1 MQKVVIV
8 GAGVSGLSAGIL
20 ALKKGFEVV
29 IYEKSNQVGGNL
41 TSWKRNN
48 LLIDGC
54 IHWLTGTNKNSS
66 TYKLWQQVSAFKDE
80 EVLKLD
86 RLFTNYYDNEQAVLY
101 RDIDKTEKH
110 LTMLSCDDE
119 KEIKSFILAVK
130 KMQYLLGVGG
140 KNHDKKASILDV
152 VSFLPLLKKY
162 YSLSLFNLAKRFKN
176 KTIGGLFTNFIGGQF
191 SSLALIITYANF
203 TAGNAD
209 LIKGGSKV
217 MADNMLNT
225 YLSLGGKIELNSGVK
240 QANIVENK
248 AVSVT
253 LDNGNEVYF
262 DYLIAS
268 GDAKF
273 IYNNLLNVEMPSK
286 LKKWY
291 NNIDTPLFSSMG
303 IAFKIDKEKVPF
315 LVDCSFNIPF
325 KYKKELKIM
334 HLNLREYSYD
344 DAFISNG
351 KTVIQSLTF
360 LNEQECL
367 KFINLKKDCTKYKLE
382 KERICNLYKSCI
394 ESVLPSLKGNIEVID
409 CWTPATYK
417 RYNHSKIG
425 SWMSFVVP
433 KNTIPLKC
441 SNLVKDLSNVIVAS
455 QWLSAPGGLPICVEQ
470 GYLAVKTLTKL
481 TKKQKTFKFK
491 YQMANNN
498 NWLLFYCMIYSFS

>member
-29 IYEKSNQVGGNL
+29 IYEKNNQVGGNL
-41 TSWKRNN
+41 TSWKRDN
-48 LLIDGC
+48 LVIDGC
-54 IHWLTGTNKNSS
+54 IHWLTGTNENSS
-66 TYKLWQQVSAFKDE
+66 TYKLWQEVGAFNEK
-80 EVLKLD
+80 EVLRLD
-86 RLFTNYYDNEQAVLY
+86 RLFTNYYDGEKAVLY
-101 RDIDKTEKH
+101 RDIDKTEQH
-110 LTMLSCDDE
+110 LISLSKEDE
-119 KEIKSFILAVK
+119 KEIKTFILAVK
-130 KMQYLLGVGG
+130 KIQYLLGVGG
-140 KNHDKKASILDV
+140 ENHDKKASILDV
-152 VSFLPLLKKY
+152 ISFLPYLKKY

-176 KTIGGLFTNFIGGQF
+176 KTIGGLFTNYIGGQF

-209 LIKGGSKV
+209 LIKGGSKI
-217 MADNMLNT
+217 MADNILNT
-225 YLSLGGKIELNSGVK
+225 YLSLGGKIELNCGVK
-240 QANIVENK
+240 KANIVNGK
-248 AVSVT
+248 VLSIT
-253 LDNGNEVYF
+253 LDNNKDVYL
-262 DYLIAS
+262 DYLIAT
-268 GDAKF
+268 GDTKF

-291 NNIDTPLFSSMG
+291 NNKDALLFSSMG
-303 IAFKIDKEKVPF
+303 IAFKVDKEKVPF

-325 KYKKELKIM
+325 KYKKELKIL

-351 KTVIQSLTF
+351 KTIIQTLTF

-367 KFINLKKDCTKYKLE
+367 KFINLRKNLTQYKIE
-382 KERICNLYKSCI
+382 KERICNLYKNCI
-394 ESVLPSLKGNIEVID
+394 ESVLPSLKGSIEVVD

-417 RYNHSKIG
+417 RYNNSKIG

-441 SNLVKDLSNVIVAS
+441 SNLVKELSNVIVAS

-470 GYLAVKTLTKL
+470 GYLAVKNLTKL
-481 TKKQKTFKFK
+481 AKKQKTYKFK

-498 NWLLFYCMIYSFS
+498 N